1 MFKVWCKSGISY
13 HCLILVITEVVG
25 AKIELPLIVAVSNT
39 DIVAVVIF
47 GDLKCH
53 IAIFKSDFKVHR
65 DVISVLALLNK
76 RFFSYPLFYFAFFAV
91 SLYKIKL
98 FSDKKK
104 YIFAAKKVRSPQ
116 MFF

>member
-13 HCLILVITEVVG
+13 HCLILVITEAVG

-76 RFFSYPLFYFAFFAV
+76 RFFFLPSILLCIFCSV
-91 SLYKIKL
+91 SL
-98 FSDKKK
+98 
-104 YIFAAKKVRSPQ
+104 
-116 MFF
+116 